1 MKSVEQPKTY
11 DEVRLE
17 RAHDGAKGILAR
29 VSRQVE
35 LRRDER
41 QTGTLVVSIK
51 SHDGLL
57 TAMVS
62 SSSKVNVDTHGSN
75 DVDEILLSVM
85 DRLEELAHRGVNKT
99 LIVEITARQG
109 VLTAHETIE
118 EIYRWNG

>member
-1 MKSVEQPKTY
+1 LKSADQPKTY

-17 RAHDGAKGILAR
+17 RACEGAKGILAR

-35 LRRDER
+35 LRRGEK

-51 SHDGLL
+51 SHDGML
-57 TAMVS
+57 TAVVS
-62 SSSKVNVDTHGSN
+62 SSSKVNIDAHGSD

-85 DRLEELAHRGVNKT
+85 DRLQELAHRGVNKT
-99 LIVEITARQG
+99 LVVEIIAREG